1 MKRAGALTPAL
12 KTSTLR
18 AKHGRHETKKTRWVP
33 YVEDPLSHAKETAFR
48 AKIPRQPDNFKTPCV
63 ICGSAHAPFGVGY
76 PQAQWFCRKH
86 IGAHMPEVPE
96 NLDKQRLEQV
106 RRKCP
111 LGAKLWLDLMIAA
124 DNKDAEGCRQIWKR
138 IRDVSI
144 EASDILKA
152 LGAEKGNG

>member
-1 MKRAGALTPAL
+1 
-12 KTSTLR
+12 
-18 AKHGRHETKKTRWVP
+18 
-33 YVEDPLSHAKETAFR
+33 
-48 AKIPRQPDNFKTPCV
+48 
-63 ICGSAHAPFGVGY
+63 
-76 PQAQWFCRKH
+76 
-86 IGAHMPEVPE
+86 MPEVIE
-96 NLDKQRLEQV
+96 NDVKNKLDQV

-152 LGAEKGNG
+152 IPAEPANG